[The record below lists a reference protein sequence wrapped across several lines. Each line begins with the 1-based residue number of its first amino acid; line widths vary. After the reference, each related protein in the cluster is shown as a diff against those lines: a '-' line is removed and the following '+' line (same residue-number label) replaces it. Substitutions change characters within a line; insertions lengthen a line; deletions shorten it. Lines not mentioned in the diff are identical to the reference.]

1 MLDKNATEDTL
12 LDCIDQGMATL
23 TSLASER
30 EFVVRDVPRDG
41 DCLFSAV
48 QLQLEKLGVQ
58 VRKDALRQQLAAYL
72 EEHPY
77 TQHVGTWLCHLRDFL
92 SEAIQSN
99 NSFNADTDQPT
110 QEDAVISS
118 LSDQNIRLQL
128 RWCKYLRRLRS
139 GAWGDH
145 IAVQGLANMLHV
157 DIRILATGNPNM
169 IPITS
174 ADSPIGVLHLGLIG
188 QFHYMAFD
196 AGHYS
201 DAQDPAASTTQSN
214 RDLHLTSSGQEL
226 TEACVPTT
234 SPAMM
239 SEEYQSQ
246 HTAPTSSEPPQSQLP
261 TQSEHVS
268 QEDQE
273 QAEDDAALHH
283 QSQLRG
289 LPYDTIM
296 HRDDVNTGVDGV
308 LSVAPGEGQKPIA
321 ILTDPHFE
329 EMSNPAKYPAGGFG
343 LMANRE
349 RKLTVRKFFN
359 QRLLDVDGRF
369 AKGRGVFA
377 NSAVCSREQASGR

>member
-12 LDCIDQGMATL
+12 LDRIDQGVATL

-30 EFVVRDVPRDG
+30 WLVVRDVARDE

-77 TQHVGTWLCHLRDFL
+77 TQHVGTGSCHLRDFL

-110 QEDAVISS
+110 EEDAVISS

-169 IPITS
+169 EPITS

-188 QFHYMAFD
+188 QFHYMALD
-196 AGHYS
+196 QANAGHYS

-226 TEACVPTT
+226 TEADVPTT

-239 SEEYQSQ
+239 SEECQSQ
-246 HTAPTSSEPPQSQLP
+246 NAAPTSSEPPQSQLP

-289 LPYDTIM
+289 LP
-296 HRDDVNTGVDGV
+296 
-308 LSVAPGEGQKPIA
+308 
-321 ILTDPHFE
+321 
-329 EMSNPAKYPAGGFG
+329 
-343 LMANRE
+343 
-349 RKLTVRKFFN
+349 
-359 QRLLDVDGRF
+359 
-369 AKGRGVFA
+369 
-377 NSAVCSREQASGR
+377 